1 MTTEPPR
8 LGYVIHYVRDVA
20 ATLDFHERA
29 FGLVRR
35 FLHESGTY
43 GEMETGGT
51 ALAFAAEAMVSEAG
65 ATFRPT
71 RPDGTPPGIEIALT
85 TPDVQA
91 LFDRAVAAG
100 AAPLAPPATKPWG
113 QTVAYVRDADG
124 LIVELCTP
132 IGGAAA

>member
-1 MTTEPPR
+1 VTAEAPL

-29 FGLVRR
+29 FGLTRR

-43 GEMETGGT
+43 GELETGGT
-51 ALAFAAEAMVSEAG
+51 ALAFASEAMVTEAG
-65 ATFRPT
+65 ASFRPT
-71 RPDGTPPGIEIALT
+71 RPGETPPGIEIALT
-85 TPDVQA
+85 TTDVPA

-100 AAPLAPPATKPWG
+100 AAPVAPPARKPWG

-124 LIVELCTP
+124 LLVELCTP
-132 IGGAAA
+132 MGGASA